1 MIVTKFISCRCLH
14 HLCNAAELL
23 HIHIMRQN
31 MSASDHSLSM
41 SQCQT
46 AEVATKTHDEV
57 SLQEAPFWMQSEHM
71 YCHSSQNPE
80 CMYTKLG
87 TCTNVVSF
95 YNMMG
100 NTTLTI
106 VTN

>member
-1 MIVTKFISCRCLH
+1 
-14 HLCNAAELL
+14 
-23 HIHIMRQN
+23 

-57 SLQEAPFWMQSEHM
+57 SQQEAPFWMQSEHM

-80 CMYTKLG
+80 CKHVYKTRHMLKSGNILQHDGKYKPDDCYQIT
-87 TCTNVVSF
+87 TCTSRDTKHNCPRLQHRNSQ
-95 YNMMG
+95 
-100 NTTLTI
+100 
-106 VTN
+106 